1 MDVFAKTRHD
11 RMFGTAS
18 SSASMPCRKTP
29 AAGYLLK
36 SHRTLVQN
44 SAADRDGQKG
54 RSMALSK
61 QTKVSTPNGMAA
73 RPRWL
78 LSGTLG
84 RDGSLND
91 GIARPPSA
99 HPQLADKTHVPPD
112 KTPGGRER
120 VARAHGC
127 VADAKGADMR
137 PPL

>member
-1 MDVFAKTRHD
+1 MIAAR
-11 RMFGTAS
+11 GQ
-18 SSASMPCRKTP
+18 P
-29 AAGYLLK
+29 AAL
-36 SHRTLVQN
+36 
-44 SAADRDGQKG
+44 
-54 RSMALSK
+54 
-61 QTKVSTPNGMAA
+61 STPNGMAA

-99 HPQLADKTHVPPD
+99 HPQLADKTLVPPD